1 MAAVLLVGI
10 EPDEVDFADPAL
22 PLGMDA
28 EKIRAGVGIA
38 MAELAKVGHDAVQ
51 LYIPAA
57 PAAALPV
64 FAAALAQRPFD
75 CVVIGGGVSH
85 PPANRPLFEALLN
98 AIVKASP
105 VPAIGLISRPDD
117 AAQAAARVLAG

>member
-1 MAAVLLVGI
+1 
-10 EPDEVDFADPAL
+10 
-22 PLGMDA
+22 MDA

-64 FAAALAQRPFD
+64 FAAALAQRP
-75 CVVIGGGVSH
+75 
-85 PPANRPLFEALLN
+85 PAQCDREGQP
-98 AIVKASP
+98 
-105 VPAIGLISRPDD
+105 R
-117 AAQAAARVLAG
+117 ARDRADFAPR